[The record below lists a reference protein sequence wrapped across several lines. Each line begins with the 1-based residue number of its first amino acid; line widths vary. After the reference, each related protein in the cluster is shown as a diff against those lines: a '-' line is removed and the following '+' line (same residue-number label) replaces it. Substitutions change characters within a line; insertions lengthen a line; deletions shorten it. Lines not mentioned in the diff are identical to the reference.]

1 MDDDVRR
8 EAIGRGEACAAAV
21 SCTVGF
27 LALGLGGW
35 LWVGGVR
42 THADMAAAG
51 QILVGLSFV
60 LLLGAFAYG
69 SSSRRWRFGGRR

>member
-1 MDDDVRR
+1 MDDDERR
-8 EAIGRGEACAAAV
+8 EAIGRSEARAAAA

-35 LWVGGVR
+35 LWVDGAR
-42 THADMAAAG
+42 RAADAVAVG

-60 LLLGAFAYG
+60 LFLGAFAYG
-69 SSSRRWRFGGRR
+69 ISSRWWRYGGR